1 MLARVFLY
9 LGALGGCLFLLA
21 LLSLARVTS
30 IGFVLSWV
38 LP

>member
-1 MLARVFLY
+1 MLARAFLY
-9 LGALGGCLFLLA
+9 CGALGGCLFLLA

-30 IGFVLSWV
+30 LSFILSWV